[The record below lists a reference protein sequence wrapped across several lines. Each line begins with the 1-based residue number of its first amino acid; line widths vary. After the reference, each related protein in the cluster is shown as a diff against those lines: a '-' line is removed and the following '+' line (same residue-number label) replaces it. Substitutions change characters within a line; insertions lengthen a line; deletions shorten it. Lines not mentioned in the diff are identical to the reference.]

1 MELQNCCFST
11 WINVKLVI
19 WAAINFNNPCIN
31 YYDMDGI
38 QIHNVD
44 SEKDLGI
51 IKVRT

>member
-1 MELQNCCFST
+1 
-11 WINVKLVI
+11 
-19 WAAINFNNPCIN
+19 
-31 YYDMDGI
+31 MDGI